1 MAGLI
6 TIFCLL
12 VYFGLTYLIGRLI
25 SKLLFKN
32 VVDTE
37 YCFWLGIVFSVVL
50 VFIYVTS
57 LGVYKL
63 IEHY

>member
-32 VVDTE
+32 VIKK
-37 YCFWLGIVFSVVL
+37 YVF
-50 VFIYVTS
+50 
-57 LGVYKL
+57 
-63 IEHY
+63 E